1 MSNTNMSNANM
12 SNTNMSN
19 TNMSN
24 ANMSNANMSKRNI
37 LPMKRNKTQKK
48 AILVKSCKLGIHK
61 TIKPCCN
68 RYINGSQCHVNPNFL
83 DANTGKLTP
92 SNSLQMEKEHK
103 RYKRKEKKLFG
114 DTNNQPTRAEITRK
128 LNAQGINEII
138 NERNSLQLIINM
150 RKKWLKKWY
159 IPPSDESDCYACD
172 ANSRN
177 HSLRITILEDCLK
190 NYDDVIAN
198 NEKNAPVSSRT
209 RQALKTLGP
218 SSRLNIT
225 RKKNKIERVDYT
237 RASSK
242 FSSNGS
248 DKENN
253 AGGKRSIAKTKSKRN
268 KSKL

>member
-1 MSNTNMSNANM
+1 
-12 SNTNMSN
+12 
-19 TNMSN
+19 
-24 ANMSNANMSKRNI
+24 
-37 LPMKRNKTQKK
+37 
-48 AILVKSCKLGIHK
+48 
-61 TIKPCCN
+61 
-68 RYINGSQCHVNPNFL
+68 
-83 DANTGKLTP
+83 
-92 SNSLQMEKEHK
+92 MEEEHK

-114 DTNNQPTRAEITRK
+114 NTNNQPTRAEITRK

-159 IPPSDESDCYACD
+159 ILPSDDSDCYACD

-190 NYDDVIAN
+190 NYDDVITNAKE
-198 NEKNAPVSSRT
+198 NETASRRTSS
-209 RQALKTLGP
+209 ALKILGP

-225 RKKNKIERVDYT
+225 RKKNIEKAGYIT
-237 RASSK
+237 ASSK

-268 KSKL
+268 KSKV